1 MFSSPHSSR
10 KFLVL
15 DFWANPTCV
24 PTIQPLASKYGP
36 GTSIRVGAH
45 CACILPP
52 FSLRNG
58 SHFFSQFLP
67 FFFSTFPSSPC
78 SSSSSSSCL
87 LIFWLCHSTLIP
99 PSGLWS
105 LQDSNSVFPHP
116 VAFGLLAPLDPSSSL
131 MESDLDLYLL
141 AGILTGPARSPLEA
155 TGVFGRLSPSH
166 SESQG
171 PHTEH
176 QTLVTEPAMASCQCI
191 CSFFGAHS

>member
-1 MFSSPHSSR
+1 MSPLYRH
-10 KFLVL
+10 
-15 DFWANPTCV
+15 W
-24 PTIQPLASKYGP
+24 PLNMAQEH
-36 GTSIRVGAH
+36 RVGAH
-45 CACILPP
+45 CACILPL
-52 FSLRNG
+52 FSLLNG

-67 FFFSTFPSSPC
+67 FFFSTSPSSPC
-78 SSSSSSSCL
+78 SSSCF

-105 LQDSNSVFPHP
+105 LRDSNSAFPHP
-116 VAFGLLAPLDPSSSL
+116 VAFGLLASLAPSSSL

-141 AGILTGPARSPLEA
+141 AGILTGPARPPLEA

-176 QTLVTEPAMASCQCI
+176 QALVTEPATASCQCI
-191 CSFFGAHS
+191 FSFFGAHS